1 MNQND
6 TLVELRDIFANVL
19 ANASFSVLQDL
30 TTCKLFRATR
40 FPETTSRF
48 APYEFFSSSS
58 RHLLERRTCVES
70 VRVRADM
77 LARSCMMTRLV
88 C

>member
-1 MNQND
+1 M
-6 TLVELRDIFANVL
+6 TRKSSYEAFL
-19 ANASFSVLQDL
+19 L
-30 TTCKLFRATR
+30 TVWRMKTSYDDMRAFPCHKLSGNYVTFRALR
-40 FPETTSRF
+40 S
-48 APYEFFSSSS
+48 FSSSS
-58 RHLLERRTCVES
+58 KHLLERRTCVES

>member
-1 MNQND
+1 MTRKLSYEVFSLTFWWMKTSYD
-6 TLVELRDIFANVL
+6 DLRAFPCYKISRSYV
-19 ANASFSVLQDL
+19 
-30 TTCKLFRATR
+30 TFRALQG
-40 FPETTSRF
+40 
-48 APYEFFSSSS
+48 FSSSS
-58 RHLLERRTCVES
+58 RHLLERRMCVES

>member
-1 MNQND
+1 MTRKSSYEVFSLTFWRMKTSYD
-6 TLVELRDIFANVL
+6 DLRDFPCYKISGNYV
-19 ANASFSVLQDL
+19 
-30 TTCKLFRATR
+30 TFRALR
-40 FPETTSRF
+40 G
-48 APYEFFSSSS
+48 FSYSS

>member
-1 MNQND
+1 MIRKSSYEVFSLTFWRMKTSYD
-6 TLVELRDIFANVL
+6 DLRVFPRYKV
-19 ANASFSVLQDL
+19 SGSYV
-30 TTCKLFRATR
+30 TFRALR
-40 FPETTSRF
+40 GF
-48 APYEFFSSSS
+48 SSS
-58 RHLLERRTCVES
+58 RHLLERGTCMES

>member
-30 TTCKLFRATR
+30 TTCELFRATR

-48 APYEFFSSSS
+48 APYEFFPLHQGIFSS
-58 RHLLERRTCVES
+58 EG
-70 VRVRADM
+70 RVWN
-77 LARSCMMTRLV
+77 LFG
-88 C
+88 

>member
-1 MNQND
+1 MTRKSCYD
-6 TLVELRDIFANVL
+6 VFSLTFWRMKTSYDDLRAFPCYKISGNYVTFRVL
-19 ANASFSVLQDL
+19 RGFLL
-30 TTCKLFRATR
+30 HHLF
-40 FPETTSRF
+40 
-48 APYEFFSSSS
+48 
-58 RHLLERRTCVES
+58 ERRTCVES

>member
-1 MNQND
+1 MTRKSSYEVFLLTFWRMKTSYD
-6 TLVELRDIFANVL
+6 DLRAFPCYTISGNYV
-19 ANASFSVLQDL
+19 
-30 TTCKLFRATR
+30 TFRALR
-40 FPETTSRF
+40 G
-48 APYEFFSSSS
+48 FSSPS

-77 LARSCMMTRLV
+77 LASSYMMTTLV